1 MPDTPRPRTILTVDD
16 HELVRMG
23 LRQVIG
29 QRFADRFEVAEAHS
43 LEQALSF
50 LERHADEVFL
60 LLLDLNLGDARGLSG
75 LKLLGRLYPRL
86 RVAIVSGTH
95 DARVREE
102 ALAHGALGYF
112 CKTGDAS
119 DLTGLLDAIERAA
132 APGAAGPGAARGAGL
147 PSAPLSNRQIQV
159 LELLLS
165 GLDNRAIAAET
176 GLALG
181 SVKNCVSAIF
191 LSFNVRSRAEL
202 IGRFS

>member
-1 MPDTPRPRTILTVDD
+1 MTVDD
-16 HELVRMG
+16 HELVRLG
-23 LRQVIG
+23 LRQVIV
-29 QRFADRFEVAEAHS
+29 QHFADRFQVEEAHS
-43 LEQALSF
+43 LEQALQF
-50 LERHADEVFL
+50 LARRAEDVFL
-60 LLLDLNLGDARGLSG
+60 LLLDLHLGDARGLAG
-75 LKLLGRLYPRL
+75 LKLLGRLYPGL
-86 RVAIVSGTH
+86 RVVIVSGTH

-119 DLTGLLDAIERAA
+119 DLTGLLDTIERAA
-132 APGAAGPGAARGAGL
+132 QGPATARVAAP
-147 PSAPLSNRQIQV
+147 SSVPLSHRQIQV
-159 LELLLS
+159 LELLLN